1 MPEKLIKP
9 TSALFQQALQEA
21 TEAILAKIPKLEIVC
36 RDVRREDAVVIRYPS
51 ISTKN
56 TIWDSSTFNVSN
68 TREKFIYYDS
78 ERENKIIIFVPVNLY
93 YFYKIV
99 KISSY
104 TENFLLFVRNFFSF
118 IWSMEL
124 ITLEMLLGRILYSEI
139 NVQKPILESS
149 RS

>member
-9 TSALFQQALQEA
+9 TSALFQQTLQEA
-21 TEAILAKIPKLEIVC
+21 TEAFLAKIPKLEIVC

-51 ISTKN
+51 ISPKTQFE
-56 TIWDSSTFNVSN
+56 IVPPFNVSN
-68 TREKFIYYDS
+68 TREQFIYYDS

-118 IWSMEL
+118 I
-124 ITLEMLLGRILYSEI
+124 
-139 NVQKPILESS
+139 
-149 RS
+149 